1 MTTGALDRGTLR
13 RVWLVGYRAASDA
26 AAKGAMFLV
35 TVVAARTLSRDD
47 FGLFALAST
56 LGWLGAVVADFGI
69 QMHLARETA
78 HHPERAG
85 DALARWLPARASS
98 TVASLLVLIASTA
111 LFAPAANAGLA
122 AALLIA
128 AYGLSGLS
136 ECLYHFF
143 RGLGRTDLESALT
156 LLQRGLLLAG
166 ALVTLW
172 WHPTLTALAIAFVL
186 PAAGTFAAAL
196 LLARRLTPAQRSA
209 PAAEPLSSE
218 FLRDVA
224 PIGAGI
230 VLSALYFRIDIFL
243 LEHWRGAAEVATYN
257 AVFRIVEALRLL
269 PAAVLAV
276 MLPDLFRATDT
287 KPLVRLALPLTAI
300 GLVVAAALWLAADRL
315 VPLVYGEAFISGIE
329 PFRLLLLALPLMAL
343 NYALTSQLIGWHGH
357 RAYAVICAGALGVN
371 LLMNWQLIPAGGMTG
386 AAWSTLWTEV
396 VLTAGCC
403 IALARPSAPRA
414 RVAPASALEAR

>member
-1 MTTGALDRGTLR
+1 MTNGALDRGTLR
-13 RVWLVGYRAASDA
+13 RAWLVGYRAASDA

-35 TVVAARTLSRDD
+35 TVVAARTLTRDD

-56 LGWLGAVVADFGI
+56 LGWLGAVAADFGI

-85 DALARWLPARASS
+85 DALARWLPARVTS
-98 TVASLLVLIASTA
+98 TVASLLILIGSSA
-111 LFAPAANAGLA
+111 LFVPTADAGIA

-128 AYGLSGLS
+128 AYALSGLS

-166 ALVTLW
+166 ALGTLW
-172 WHPTLTALAIAFVL
+172 WHPTLTALAIAFVI

-196 LLARRLTPAQRSA
+196 LLSRRLTPAQRSA
-209 PAAEPLSSE
+209 PVAEPLSSE

-243 LEHWRGAAEVATYN
+243 LEHWRGATEVATYN

-300 GLVVAAALWLAADRL
+300 ALVVATALWLAADRL
-315 VPLVYGEAFISGIE
+315 VPLVYGEAFTSGVA
-329 PFRLLLLALPLMAL
+329 PFRLLLFALPLMAL

-396 VLTAGCC
+396 VLTAGCG